1 MQARHICAT
10 VTHMSFEGAGVIT
23 SADMRGK
30 VPPLLTEYNRGR
42 NFNFRGSYLKC
53 GGDFRLVTH
62 AREKIKAKSPLLP
75 ILSPK
80 NSPHGSPHGSSSRFN
95 SRGSPISMDALE
107 KRVSTMGSLDI
118 EQQLEQVYTH
128 KFMCAGARAN
138 VRVCSPSHSLHTK
151 AHVSACHLFSSMFF
165 PILFFKINL
174 IFFTHSCGEK
184 HHRSF

>member
-1 MQARHICAT
+1 MQAKHVCAT
-10 VTHMSFEGAGVIT
+10 VTHMCFEGGGVIT

-30 VPPLLTEYNRGR
+30 VPPLLKEYNRGR
-42 NFNFRGSYLKC
+42 NFNFRGRNLKC
-53 GGDFRLVTH
+53 QGNIRLVTH

-95 SRGSPISMDALE
+95 SRGSPISMDALQ

-128 KFMCAGARAN
+128 
-138 VRVCSPSHSLHTK
+138 
-151 AHVSACHLFSSMFF
+151 
-165 PILFFKINL
+165 
-174 IFFTHSCGEK
+174 
-184 HHRSF
+184 